1 MYSQEAS
8 CRTRQ
13 NWLEDATGRVTFFPV
28 PPAELVRAMRGWEAF
43 ISDDHRCSDVLVKAA
58 AAAFGFVY
66 LHPFMDG
73 NGRLHRFLIHHVLTH
88 SGLLPTG
95 TVVPVSAVIL
105 KNIPAYLEV
114 LSDSRSR

>member
-13 NWLEDATGRVTFFPV
+13 NGLEDATGRVTFFPV
-28 PPAELVRAMRGWEAF
+28 PPVELARAMRGWEAF

-73 NGRLHRFLIHHVLTH
+73 NGRLHRFLIHHVEH
-88 SGLLPTG
+88 GHCC
-95 TVVPVSAVIL
+95 
-105 KNIPAYLEV
+105 
-114 LSDSRSR
+114 